1 MMIIMELILLENTR
15 LETNILKKIGIKI
28 IRKGKVKAI
37 LTLKL
42 AMLQKVSETMVL
54 LNIQLAI
61 KIKKINKSIMNIIIN
76 INHQDSK

>member
-1 MMIIMELILLENTR
+1 MELILLENTR
-15 LETNILKKIGIKI
+15 LETNIMNKIGIKI

-42 AMLQKVSETMVL
+42 AMLRKVSETMVL

-61 KIKKINKSIMNIIIN
+61 KINIINKSIINIISN
-76 INHQDSK
+76 INHPGSK

>member
-1 MMIIMELILLENTR
+1 MIIMELILLENTR

>member
-61 KIKKINKSIMNIIIN
+61 KIKKINKSIINIIIN
-76 INHQDSK
+76 INHPDSK

>member
-1 MMIIMELILLENTR
+1 LILLENTR

-61 KIKKINKSIMNIIIN
+61 KIKKINKSIINIIIN
-76 INHQDSK
+76 INHPDSK